1 MGRWSSLAL
10 RRFTVL
16 DSCACRCRLWSTQ
29 LSSCFIIIYE
39 KADFGQILQ
48 ILPLSQPFTLYSTR
62 YRVRERV
69 RARSL
74 LNTPLRGF
82 SVIPFLS
89 YKEIISEI
97 LPRPGG
103 KDSVMKSSSLL
114 LVPPGVGCI
123 NEAGTHPISP
133 SQSTSHQPA
142 IKNTTRQV
150 IDYLHF

>member
-10 RRFTVL
+10 RRLPRWTHAHVDAGFG
-16 DSCACRCRLWSTQ
+16 R
-29 LSSCFIIIYE
+29 LSSQVVLSIYE

-48 ILPLSQPFTLYSTR
+48 ILLLPHPLTLYSTR
-62 YRVRERV
+62 YRVKERV
-69 RARSL
+69 RVRSL
-74 LNTPLRGF
+74 LYTPLRGI

-103 KDSVMKSSSLL
+103 KDSVMMSSSLL
-114 LVPPGVGCI
+114 LVPPAVGCI

-150 IDYLHF
+150 LN

>member
-10 RRFTVL
+10 RRLPRWTHAPVDAGFG
-16 DSCACRCRLWSTQ
+16 R
-29 LSSCFIIIYE
+29 LSSQVVLSIYE

-48 ILPLSQPFTLYSTR
+48 ILLLSHPLTLYSTR
-62 YRVRERV
+62 YRVKERV
-69 RARSL
+69 RVRSL
-74 LNTPLRGF
+74 LYTPLRGF

-103 KDSVMKSSSLL
+103 KDSVMMSSSLL
-114 LVPPGVGCI
+114 LVPPAVGCI

-150 IDYLHF
+150 LN